1 VFLDD
6 GENMCPIFI
15 HLDLRLT
22 LLLSGYF
29 TVSVSMVLWLNE
41 PEVPVKVRVKVPG
54 AVAGL
59 GRGITTAS
67 TNGTAS
73 TKYQYEHGYT
83 RDLPPMTSPGRGNT
97 A

>member
-1 VFLDD
+1 MRSLERVFIDD

-59 GRGITTAS
+59 GGELLPTPPTAQPAQNIN
-67 TNGTAS
+67 TNMATL
-73 TKYQYEHGYT
+73 EICH
-83 RDLPPMTSPGRGNT
+83 P
-97 A
+97 